1 MPPSNVEGGLFNWAA
16 FKNPAFT
23 CCGRGNHLYRAGTLK
38 LTINFLVIA
47 YNATLLGLF
56 VPLIYLDLSAQAS
69 GLSPNFTFYLI
80 AIANCASLFG
90 RLSSGILADKYGPLN
105 TLIPFTL
112 IGGIM
117 SFVWPFVT
125 SHVAPLVIV
134 TIVYGCAIGAFVSLI
149 PSTPARLGGMDDA
162 GRRYVHNIALCSLK
176 VMLKNLIQDW
186 YGNDSHGRNISENL
200 KSWLPLTFSLLW
212 ILCSRYLAQREDP
225 PSRVQYVQNLA
236 DSKLWVCTVVV

>member
-1 MPPSNVEGGLFNWAA
+1 MFNWAA

-23 CCGRGNHLYRAGTLK
+23 FCGRGNYFCRSGTLK
-38 LTINFLVIA
+38 LTTNLVLA

-90 RLSSGILADKYGPLN
+90 RLSSGILADRYGPLN

-112 IGGIM
+112 IGGVM
-117 SFVWPFVT
+117 SFAWPFVT
-125 SHVAPLVIV
+125 SHIVPLVIV

-162 GRRYVHNIALCSLK
+162 GRR
-176 VMLKNLIQDW
+176 
-186 YGNDSHGRNISENL
+186 
-200 KSWLPLTFSLLW
+200 
-212 ILCSRYLAQREDP
+212 
-225 PSRVQYVQNLA
+225 
-236 DSKLWVCTVVV
+236 